1 MANAFRVSVVSQDR
15 SLYEGMVQQ
24 IAVTAAS
31 GELGILAGHTPLMA
45 SLKPGQVRLTL
56 ESGAEE
62 VIYISGGFLE
72 VQAQQTIILAD
83 SAERAAEL
91 DEAKVRAAKERAEA
105 RMHGLQANDEDG
117 KHLHTEL
124 AQLTAQLSAIRRSR
138 R

>member
-1 MANAFRVSVVSQDR
+1 MAKVFRVSVVSQDR
-15 SLYEGMVQQ
+15 SLYEGMVRQ

-72 VQAQQTIILAD
+72 IQPQQTIILAD

-105 RMHGLQANDEDG
+105 RMQGLKADDEDG
-117 KHLHTEL
+117 KHLHAEL
-124 AQLTAQLSAIRRSR
+124 AQLTAQLSAIRRAR

>member
-15 SLYEGMVQQ
+15 SLYEGTVQQ

-105 RMHGLQANDEDG
+105 RMRGLQADDEDG

-124 AQLTAQLSAIRRSR
+124 AQLTAQLSAIRRTR

>member
-1 MANAFRVSVVSQDR
+1 MSKAFRVSVVSQDR
-15 SLYEGMVQQ
+15 SLYEGMVNQV
-24 IAVTAAS
+24 AVTAAS

-45 SLKPGQVRLTL
+45 VLKSGQVRLTL

-83 SAERAAEL
+83 AAERAAEL

-105 RMHGLQANDEDG
+105 RMQGLQADDEDSRL
-117 KHLHTEL
+117 LHAEL
-124 AQLTAQLSAIRRSR
+124 AQLTAQLSAIRRSQR
-138 R
+138 